1 MQTAAVRYLVRPM
14 ALGDIA
20 QVMEVER
27 ESFPSMWPPTAF
39 KREIQQNRLAHY
51 LVALERRTPTAARP
65 DDAPPSPEAA
75 APHGPFYRLLDEL
88 RHALGREEPLPPED
102 ERPELIVG
110 FIGVWL
116 LPDEAHVV
124 TVAVRESH
132 RRQGIGELLLI
143 SAIELAQENR
153 EGLVTLEC
161 RVSNDVALKLYEKY
175 GFQRA
180 GLRPRYY
187 SDNREDAYVLTLG
200 GVTSSRFRG
209 EFQRL
214 KEEHRQRCGGYEVR
228 L

>member
-14 ALGDIA
+14 ALTDIP
-20 QVMEVER
+20 QVMGVER

-51 LVALERRTPTAARP
+51 LVAIERRTPAAVP
-65 DDAPPSPEAA
+65 DAAPPAPEPAT
-75 APHGPFYRLLDEL
+75 HGPFYRLLDEL
-88 RHALGREEPLPPED
+88 RHALGREEPLPPEE

-116 LPDEAHVV
+116 LPDEAHIV
-124 TVAVRESH
+124 TVAVRESY
-132 RRQGIGELLLI
+132 RGQGIGELLLI

-153 EGLVTLEC
+153 HGLVTLEC

-180 GLRPRYY
+180 GLRARYY
-187 SDNREDAYVLTLG
+187 SDNHEDAYVLTLG
-200 GVTSSRFRG
+200 AVASSRYRAGF
-209 EFQRL
+209 ERL
-214 KEEHRQRCGGYEVR
+214 KEEHRRRCGGYEVR

>member
-14 ALGDIA
+14 VLGDIP

-39 KREIQQNRLAHY
+39 KREIQQNRLAQY
-51 LVALERRTPTAARP
+51 LVAIERRMPAARRQEP
-65 DDAPPSPEAA
+65 EDAEAGA
-75 APHGPFYRLLDEL
+75 APQQGALGWFLDEL
-88 RHALGREEPLPPED
+88 RQVLGREEPLPPEE
-102 ERPELIVG
+102 ERPELVVG
-110 FIGVWL
+110 FLGVWL

-143 SAIELAQENR
+143 SAIELAQANR
-153 EGLVTLEC
+153 QGLVTLEC
-161 RVSNDVALKLYEKY
+161 RVSNEVALKLYDKY

-180 GLRPRYY
+180 GLRARYY
-187 SDNREDAYVLTLG
+187 SDNHEDAYVLTLSSVASARYRG
-200 GVTSSRFRG
+200 G
-209 EFQRL
+209 FQRL